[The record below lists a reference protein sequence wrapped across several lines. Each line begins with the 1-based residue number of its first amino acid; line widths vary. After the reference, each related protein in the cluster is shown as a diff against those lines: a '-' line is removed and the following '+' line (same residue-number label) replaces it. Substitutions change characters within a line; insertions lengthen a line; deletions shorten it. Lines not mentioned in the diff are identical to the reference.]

1 MSLDIDKLLRTKMCP
16 RCGAPF
22 KWLEKRRIGNRVYYY
37 AVHELR
43 IGGRRYIKKCY
54 LGPET
59 YTYVTKLHSREG
71 LELRG
76 LVDRSRVLEYLDA
89 IIGYL
94 QSVELEPV
102 LALELAKRFEEIAKA
117 LRKAAGVEHGDQS

>member
-1 MSLDIDKLLRTKMCP
+1 MSLDIDKLLRTKICP

-22 KWLEKRRIGNRVYYY
+22 KWLERRRIGNRVYYY

-43 IGGRRYIKKCY
+43 VGGRRYIKKCY

-117 LRKAAGVEHGDQS
+117 LRRAAGVEHENQS